1 MLICFLWKRECK
13 QNCYTLWER
22 SLATWHEMLW
32 ALFSLSHF
40 YFIFSFF
47 LNFTV
52 IIAGTF
58 KENKSKM
65 GRVGGCSIK
74 IVEEMH
80 WREPGVVTRLC
91 WLDVEKKIR
100 TNGEQ
105 ENDCWEKIS
114 NYISGSTNC
123 LLPAVPKLTKRGQPW
138 ANSCPA
144 TPEASGGLVSVL
156 QRTAISPVSWWS
168 EYPERKAVQ
177 PETVCTL
184 ILSLLLCV
192 LVSWIP
198 FFFFFLYYEKL
209 LSLWLLLAVT
219 GDRRKLFFFL
229 FFKTKKT
236 KQTCAWT
243 IQHSVHTCWCCCSH
257 VVFSGVILIPKIT
270 SPPPTIWAPVHYKS
284 TALHPFLPLPCS

>member
-184 ILSLLLCV
+184 ILSLLLCFSF
-192 LVSWIP
+192 LNT

-229 FFKTKKT
+229 FFKTKK
-236 KQTCAWT
+236 KQTNVCLNYPAQCAYVLMLLLPCC
-243 IQHSVHTCWCCCSH
+243 IQWGHIDPQNHLPTPHYMSPCPLQIHC
-257 VVFSGVILIPKIT
+257 IT
-270 SPPPTIWAPVHYKS
+270 
-284 TALHPFLPLPCS
+284 PLPSSTL

>member
-1 MLICFLWKRECK
+1 MKCSGPCSHCPIFI
-13 QNCYTLWER
+13 
-22 SLATWHEMLW
+22 
-32 ALFSLSHF
+32 LF
-40 YFIFSFF
+40 FSFF

-114 NYISGSTNC
+114 NYRSGSTNC

-156 QRTAISPVSWWS
+156 QRTATEV
-168 EYPERKAVQ
+168 ANL
-177 PETVCTL
+177 TCF
-184 ILSLLLCV
+184 
-192 LVSWIP
+192 LVEWIP
-198 FFFFFLYYEKL
+198 RKKSCAARNSLHFDSVVTVMCFSFLSAFFFSF
-209 LSLWLLLAVT
+209 
-219 GDRRKLFFFL
+219 LFFFVL
-229 FFKTKKT
+229 RE
-236 KQTCAWT
+236 
-243 IQHSVHTCWCCCSH
+243 
-257 VVFSGVILIPKIT
+257 VVVLVVAVGGN
-270 SPPPTIWAPVHYKS
+270 WR
-284 TALHPFLPLPCS
+284 